1 MDSPSPLPGSFL
13 PANDTTFRCT
23 TFNSS
28 LFLPPS
34 QDRSQ
39 SPASSSLSQTFRART
54 SSQSSSRKRPRLDPT
69 SRRDTLSPPPL
80 VNTNYRIAGG
90 LDTPTALD
98 AHKDE
103 NADRYAFETDCR
115 PNRYTHMQRQDKTPA
130 QTDSYFPQT
139 PASNESTHGNGKRR
153 LSRSPNQNGWSKTV
167 WALTGGI
174 AGKVIN
180 FCWNNTFK
188 GFHAGGGNGYN
199 YDLGTPGVSSSSTWT
214 EGGSKEDVFQ
224 DSYSAGP
231 RSHGDR
237 TPIPGGFPED
247 QDLPPSFSA
256 VRTRSFERRNDWV
269 IVDDPEEQDRET
281 SPMRKKSR
289 ASTASLH
296 ARQPSRQASSQ
307 KLSRSRLASRTSASY
322 ASPRS
327 LSVAVSV
334 SSKPQHHHRSVSSFD
349 GNANANSSRPTSRA
363 SMASPRRQSSQVNVN
378 VAQPS
383 PEVRKFEQKLR
394 KKEAKQDQTM
404 NRFNAQL
411 QAMILEGQQALGAKI
426 EVVDDLG
433 VDVDDDED
441 EGYEEGSRVK
451 RREREYAST
460 TVWS

>member
-1 MDSPSPLPGSFL
+1 MDTPSPLPGSYL

-80 VNTNYRIAGG
+80 ANTNYRIAGG

-98 AHKDE
+98 VHREED
-103 NADRYAFETDCR
+103 ADRYAFETDCR
-115 PNRYTHMQRQDKTPA
+115 PNRYTHMQKQEKPSA

-139 PASNESTHGNGKRR
+139 PASIESTHGNGKRR

-199 YDLGTPGVSSSSTWT
+199 FDLVTPGVSSSSVWI
-214 EGGSKEDVFQ
+214 EAGSKEDVFQ
-224 DSYSAGP
+224 HSYSAES
-231 RSHGDR
+231 RNYGDR
-237 TPIPGGFPED
+237 TPVPGGFPED
-247 QDLPPSFSA
+247 QDFPSSFSA
-256 VRTRSFERRNDWV
+256 ARTRSFDRRNDWV
-269 IVDDPEEQDRET
+269 IVDDPDQDRDA
-281 SPMRKKSR
+281 SPVRKKSR

-307 KLSRSRLASRTSASY
+307 KLSRPRLASRTSASY

-327 LSVAVSV
+327 LSVSV
-334 SSKPQHHHRSVSSFD
+334 SSKPQHQRSVSSFD
-349 GNANANSSRPTSRA
+349 GNANASRPTSRA
-363 SMASPRRQSSQVNVN
+363 SMASPRRQSSQVNVP
-378 VAQPS
+378 QPS

-394 KKEAKQDQTM
+394 RKEAKQDHTM

-411 QAMILEGQQALGAKI
+411 QAMILEGQQALGSKV
-426 EVVDDLG
+426 EVVDDAG
-433 VDVDDDED
+433 VDVDED
-441 EGYEEGSRVK
+441 EGYGEGSGVK
-451 RREREYAST
+451 GCEREYSRS

>member
-1 MDSPSPLPGSFL
+1 MDTTSPLPGSYL

-80 VNTNYRIAGG
+80 ANTNYRIAGG

-98 AHKDE
+98 VHREED
-103 NADRYAFETDCR
+103 ADRYAFETDCR
-115 PNRYTHMQRQDKTPA
+115 PNRYTHMQKQEKPSA

-139 PASNESTHGNGKRR
+139 PASIESTHGNGKRR

-199 YDLGTPGVSSSSTWT
+199 FDLGTPGVSSSSIWT
-214 EGGSKEDVFQ
+214 EAGSKEDVFQ
-224 DSYSAGP
+224 DSYSAGS

-247 QDLPPSFSA
+247 QEFPSTFSA
-256 VRTRSFERRNDWV
+256 GRTRSFERRNDWV
-269 IVDDPEEQDRET
+269 IVDDPNEDRDA
-281 SPMRKKSR
+281 SPARKKSR

-307 KLSRSRLASRTSASY
+307 KLSRPRLASRTSASY

-327 LSVAVSV
+327 LSVSV
-334 SSKPQHHHRSVSSFD
+334 SSKPQHQRPVSTFD
-349 GNANANSSRPTSRA
+349 GNANASRPTSRA
-363 SMASPRRQSSQVNVN
+363 SMASPRRQSSQVNVS
-378 VAQPS
+378 QPS
-383 PEVRKFEQKLR
+383 PEVRKFEQKMR
-394 KKEAKQDQTM
+394 RKEAKQDHTM

-411 QAMILEGQQALGAKI
+411 QAMILEGQQALGSKV
-426 EVVDDLG
+426 EVVDDAG
-433 VDVDDDED
+433 VDVDED
-441 EGYEEGSRVK
+441 EGYGEGSGVK
-451 RREREYAST
+451 GCEREYSRP

>member
-1 MDSPSPLPGSFL
+1 MDTPSPLPGSYL

-80 VNTNYRIAGG
+80 ANTNYRIAGG

-98 AHKDE
+98 VHREED
-103 NADRYAFETDCR
+103 ADRYAFETDCR
-115 PNRYTHMQRQDKTPA
+115 PNRYTHMQKQEKPSA

-139 PASNESTHGNGKRR
+139 PASIESTHGNGKRR

-199 YDLGTPGVSSSSTWT
+199 FDLGTPGVSSSSIWT
-214 EGGSKEDVFQ
+214 GAGSKGDVFQ
-224 DSYSAGP
+224 DSYSAGS
-231 RSHGDR
+231 RNHGDK

-247 QDLPPSFSA
+247 RDFPSSFSA
-256 VRTRSFERRNDWV
+256 GRTTSFERRNDWV
-269 IVDDPEEQDRET
+269 IVDDPNQDRDA
-281 SPMRKKSR
+281 SPVRKKSR
-289 ASTASLH
+289 ASTASLQ

-307 KLSRSRLASRTSASY
+307 KLSRPRLASRTSASY

-327 LSVAVSV
+327 LSVSV
-334 SSKPQHHHRSVSSFD
+334 SSKPQHQRPVSTFD
-349 GNANANSSRPTSRA
+349 GNANASRPTSRA
-363 SMASPRRQSSQVNVN
+363 SMASPRRQSSQVNVS
-378 VAQPS
+378 QPS
-383 PEVRKFEQKLR
+383 PEVRKFEQKMR
-394 KKEAKQDQTM
+394 RKEAKQDHTM

-411 QAMILEGQQALGAKI
+411 QAMILEGQQALGSKV
-426 EVVDDLG
+426 EVVDDAG
-433 VDVDDDED
+433 VDVDED
-441 EGYEEGSRVK
+441 EGYGEGSGVK
-451 RREREYAST
+451 GCEREYSRP

>member
-1 MDSPSPLPGSFL
+1 MDTTSPLPGSYL

-80 VNTNYRIAGG
+80 ANTNYRIAGG

-98 AHKDE
+98 VHREED
-103 NADRYAFETDCR
+103 ADRYAFETDCR
-115 PNRYTHMQRQDKTPA
+115 PNRYTHMQKQEKPSA

-139 PASNESTHGNGKRR
+139 PASIESTHGNGKRR

-199 YDLGTPGVSSSSTWT
+199 FDLGTPGVSSSSIWT
-214 EGGSKEDVFQ
+214 GAGSKEDVFQ
-224 DSYSAGP
+224 DSYSAGS

-247 QDLPPSFSA
+247 QEFPSTFSA
-256 VRTRSFERRNDWV
+256 GRTRSFERRNDWV
-269 IVDDPEEQDRET
+269 IVDDPNEDRDA
-281 SPMRKKSR
+281 SPARKKSR
-289 ASTASLH
+289 ASTASLQ

-307 KLSRSRLASRTSASY
+307 KLSRPRLASRTSASY

-327 LSVAVSV
+327 LSVSV
-334 SSKPQHHHRSVSSFD
+334 SSKPQHQRPVSTFD
-349 GNANANSSRPTSRA
+349 GNANASRPTSRA
-363 SMASPRRQSSQVNVN
+363 SMASPRRQSSQVNVS
-378 VAQPS
+378 QPS
-383 PEVRKFEQKLR
+383 PEVRKFEQKMR
-394 KKEAKQDQTM
+394 RKEAKQDHTM

-411 QAMILEGQQALGAKI
+411 QAMILEGQQALGSKV
-426 EVVDDLG
+426 EVVDDAG
-433 VDVDDDED
+433 VDVDED
-441 EGYEEGSRVK
+441 EGYEEGSGVK
-451 RREREYAST
+451 GCEREYARPT
-460 TVWS
+460 MWS

>member
-1 MDSPSPLPGSFL
+1 MDTPSPLPGSYL

-80 VNTNYRIAGG
+80 ANTNYRIAGG

-98 AHKDE
+98 VHREED
-103 NADRYAFETDCR
+103 ADRYAFETDCR
-115 PNRYTHMQRQDKTPA
+115 PNRYTHMQKQEKPSA

-139 PASNESTHGNGKRR
+139 PASIESTHGNGKRR

-199 YDLGTPGVSSSSTWT
+199 FDLGTPGVSSSSIWT
-214 EGGSKEDVFQ
+214 GAGSKEDVFQ
-224 DSYSAGP
+224 DSYSAGS
-231 RSHGDR
+231 RSHGDK

-247 QDLPPSFSA
+247 RDFPSSFSA
-256 VRTRSFERRNDWV
+256 GRTTSFERRNDWV
-269 IVDDPEEQDRET
+269 IVDDPNQDRDA
-281 SPMRKKSR
+281 SPVRKKSR
-289 ASTASLH
+289 ASTASLQ

-307 KLSRSRLASRTSASY
+307 KLSRPRLASRTSASY

-327 LSVAVSV
+327 LSVSV
-334 SSKPQHHHRSVSSFD
+334 SSKPQHQRPVSTFD
-349 GNANANSSRPTSRA
+349 GNANASRPTSRA
-363 SMASPRRQSSQVNVN
+363 SMASPRRQSSQVNVS
-378 VAQPS
+378 QPS
-383 PEVRKFEQKLR
+383 PEVRKFEQKMR
-394 KKEAKQDQTM
+394 RKEAKQDHTM

-411 QAMILEGQQALGAKI
+411 QAMILEGQQALGSKV
-426 EVVDDLG
+426 EVVDDAG
-433 VDVDDDED
+433 VDVDED
-441 EGYEEGSRVK
+441 EGYGEGSGVK
-451 RREREYAST
+451 GCEREYSRP

>member
-1 MDSPSPLPGSFL
+1 MDTTSPLPGSYL

-80 VNTNYRIAGG
+80 ANTNYRIAGG

-98 AHKDE
+98 VHREED
-103 NADRYAFETDCR
+103 ADRYAFETDCR
-115 PNRYTHMQRQDKTPA
+115 PNRYTHMQKQEKPSA

-139 PASNESTHGNGKRR
+139 PASIESTHGNGKRR

-199 YDLGTPGVSSSSTWT
+199 FDLGTPGVSSSSIWT
-214 EGGSKEDVFQ
+214 GAGSKEDVFQ
-224 DSYSAGP
+224 DSYSAGS
-231 RSHGDR
+231 RNHGDK

-247 QDLPPSFSA
+247 RDFPSSFSA
-256 VRTRSFERRNDWV
+256 GRTTSFERRNDWV
-269 IVDDPEEQDRET
+269 IVDDPNQDRDA
-281 SPMRKKSR
+281 SPVRKKSR
-289 ASTASLH
+289 ASTASLQ

-307 KLSRSRLASRTSASY
+307 KLSRPRLASRTSASY

-327 LSVAVSV
+327 LSVSV
-334 SSKPQHHHRSVSSFD
+334 SSKPQHQRPVSTFD
-349 GNANANSSRPTSRA
+349 GNANASRPTSRA
-363 SMASPRRQSSQVNVN
+363 SMASPRRQSSQVNVS
-378 VAQPS
+378 QPS
-383 PEVRKFEQKLR
+383 PEVRKFEQKMR
-394 KKEAKQDQTM
+394 RKEAKQDHTM

-411 QAMILEGQQALGAKI
+411 QAMILEGQQALGSKV
-426 EVVDDLG
+426 EVVDDAG
-433 VDVDDDED
+433 VDVDED
-441 EGYEEGSRVK
+441 EGYGEGSGVK
-451 RREREYAST
+451 GCERENSRP